1 LTGNSACRKNEGTKK
16 QADVFAGGKVWLVSA
31 GVALCLVAAIDSSAD
46 HRVALIPR
54 LHAGQALHYQIHGR
68 VQRGV
73 TTQSR
78 VTSMAKPTD
87 LKENISSSCKSPLKK
102 FACRTVGL

>member
-1 LTGNSACRKNEGTKK
+1 M
-16 QADVFAGGKVWLVSA
+16 WLVSA

-46 HRVALIPR
+46 QRVALIPR

-68 VQRGV
+68 VQRDV
-73 TTQSR
+73 TTESR

-87 LKENISSSCKSPLKK
+87 LKENISFELQITIKEIRMQNGRPVIVARAEFELPSD
-102 FACRTVGL
+102 AAG